1 MRRLKIVT
9 CLTALAIQCISLF
22 AEGIPSKPTPERL
35 VNDFANIIDENFEQ
49 QIEEMLVNYND
60 TTSTQICVVTLP
72 SLNGYSASEM
82 AYEIGQK
89 WGVGQKGKDNGVVFL
104 VTPKTQLENG
114 HAFIASGYGLEGAL
128 PDAICTKIINDGVIP
143 YFRENDYNGGI
154 VAGVTFIMKYCS
166 GEFKPDPDDD
176 DAFAGIAATIV
187 GIIFIIAL
195 CSIADKSGK
204 GRGGFRGG
212 YTGGSFSGGSFGGGY
227 SSGGF
232 GGFGGGSF
240 GGGGGGGSW

>member
-9 CLTALAIQCISLF
+9 CLTALAIQCIALF

-35 VNDFANIIDENFEQ
+35 VNDLANIIDENFEQ

-82 AYEIGQK
+82 AYEIGQQ
-89 WGVGQKGKDNGVVFL
+89 WGVGQKGKNNGVVFL
-104 VTPKTQLENG
+104 ITPKTQLENG
-114 HAFIASGYGLEGAL
+114 HAFIASGYGLEGVL
-128 PDAICTKIINDGVIP
+128 PDAICTKIINEGVIP
-143 YFRENDYNGGI
+143 YFRDNDYNGGVI
-154 VAGVTFIMKYCS
+154 AGITFIMKYCS
-166 GEFKPDPDDD
+166 GEYKPDPDDD
-176 DAFAGIAATIV
+176 DSFNAIAMFIV
-187 GIIFIIAL
+187 GLIIITVLA
-195 CSIADKSGK
+195 SAADKTSNK
-204 GRGGFRGG
+204 RGGFGG
-212 YTGGSFSGGSFGGGY
+212 FSGGHYSGGSFGGG
-227 SSGGF
+227 SFRGGGF